1 MSNEKK
7 PKTKPITVVREEFIS
22 SLCSLINNS
31 GLPMFAVESILR
43 DIAAET
49 KAAAQKQYEID
60 KKAYETEKEDKK

>member
-7 PKTKPITVVREEFIS
+7 PKNKPITVVREEFIS

-43 DIAAET
+43 DVAAET

-60 KKAYETEKEDKK
+60 KKAYEGQEDKK

>member
-22 SLCSLINNS
+22 SLCKLINNS

-43 DIAAET
+43 DITAET

-60 KKAYETEKEDKK
+60 KKAYEEQEDKK